1 MKTIAPPAVAA
12 LVAASLALGTMAPTL
27 AQDAA
32 PVQARPAEA
41 RQDVHPGAAHRHGH
55 SRGDL
60 LSFDRGAEAVEVAIV
75 RLGHRLDLT
84 DDQKILLDTLRT
96 DALAAAETFETETAG
111 LRPSRAD
118 RDEAAT
124 PPDVATRF
132 QNRIS
137 LQAARLAALEAVQPA
152 FVAFFESLT
161 EEQRAALMPQ
171 PGERRPIGR
180 PAGDR
185 DIRHAPPIHRN

>member
-32 PVQARPAEA
+32 PVQAR
-41 RQDVHPGAAHRHGH
+41 QDVHPGAAHRHGH

-60 LSFDRGAEAVEVAIV
+60 LGFDRGAEAVEVAIV
-75 RLGHRLDLT
+75 RLGHRLDLN
-84 DDQKILLDTLRT
+84 DEQKILLDRLRN

-111 LRPSRAD
+111 LRPSPAD

-124 PPDVATRF
+124 PPDIATRF
-132 QNRIS
+132 QNRIT

-171 PGERRPIGR
+171 PGEHRPIGR